1 MKISRKIVA
10 LLSGVMLL
18 AMIPVVVSFWA
29 FSKLDQASTTRTQ
42 TSLIIDQAQGLM
54 SELIDAETGQR
65 GYLLTGNEAFLEP
78 YLAVRDR
85 VSGELE
91 ALLQLTLTSDAR
103 NDLDAITPLMAAK
116 MAELSDTIDLYQ
128 NGDITAAVA
137 IVNSGQGKDLMD
149 SIRAD
154 MNSFLQIEKGLLAQN
169 DTEFQSSMRFLFI
182 ILIFASL
189 LTLVFALS
197 FAFFIN
203 RETQNR
209 LKNLVHLET
218 QHLLDIQETT
228 NKQLQQANITL
239 QASEEKLAVTL
250 NSIGDAVMA
259 TDTEGRITFLNPLAE
274 RLTGWTQ
281 VEATGRPVEEIFRII
296 DEETHQP
303 SVNPVKETLAHGTI
317 HGLGNHTL
325 LIARDG
331 NEHAIADSCSPIHNI
346 DGQVVGAV
354 LVYRDITEHRKI
366 EKGLEKAHHELEKL
380 AAELKRAAR
389 AKSEFLANMS
399 HELRT
404 PLNSITGFSEVLY
417 DETFGPLNVKQR
429 QYVDNVLT
437 RGKHLLL
444 LINQI
449 LDMAKVEAG
458 KMTMALSNLPMKNL
472 LNELSMLI
480 ADMVSK
486 KKIGMALE
494 IAEDLPDIEADE
506 LKVKEIIYNLLS
518 NAVKF
523 TPEGGKIGMQAKKAG
538 SEIEI
543 VVWDTGFGIAPENM
557 GKIFEGFFRV
567 DTPYSRVTE
576 GTGLGLPLS
585 KKLVELHGGKFS
597 VESEG
602 LNKGTKVRFT
612 LPIVSKKAV

>member
-1 MKISRKIVA
+1 MGIIARGSLLAHQSDGTKTGGRYSMKISRKIVA

-29 FSKLDQASTTRTQ
+29 FSKLDRASTTRTQ
-42 TSLIIDQAQGLM
+42 TSLIIDQAQSLM

-218 QHLLDIQETT
+218 QHLLNIQETT

-250 NSIGDAVMA
+250 NSSHHRRGNPSTLRKSSKGNPGAWH
-259 TDTEGRITFLNPLAE
+259 DT
-274 RLTGWTQ
+274 W
-281 VEATGRPVEEIFRII
+281 
-296 DEETHQP
+296 
-303 SVNPVKETLAHGTI
+303 
-317 HGLGNHTL
+317 LG
-325 LIARDG
+325 
-331 NEHAIADSCSPIHNI
+331 
-346 DGQVVGAV
+346 
-354 LVYRDITEHRKI
+354 
-366 EKGLEKAHHELEKL
+366 
-380 AAELKRAAR
+380 
-389 AKSEFLANMS
+389 
-399 HELRT
+399 
-404 PLNSITGFSEVLY
+404 
-417 DETFGPLNVKQR
+417 
-429 QYVDNVLT
+429 
-437 RGKHLLL
+437 
-444 LINQI
+444 
-449 LDMAKVEAG
+449 
-458 KMTMALSNLPMKNL
+458 
-472 LNELSMLI
+472 
-480 ADMVSK
+480 
-486 KKIGMALE
+486 
-494 IAEDLPDIEADE
+494 
-506 LKVKEIIYNLLS
+506 
-518 NAVKF
+518 
-523 TPEGGKIGMQAKKAG
+523 
-538 SEIEI
+538 
-543 VVWDTGFGIAPENM
+543 
-557 GKIFEGFFRV
+557 
-567 DTPYSRVTE
+567 
-576 GTGLGLPLS
+576 
-585 KKLVELHGGKFS
+585 
-597 VESEG
+597 
-602 LNKGTKVRFT
+602 
-612 LPIVSKKAV
+612 